1 MFCFCACNGIT
12 VSMLFYLHVTIF
24 ISTSQLVISNY
35 MEFMYCT
42 VNMKVQELC
51 GFDLTWNSV
60 CPFSLNHSQVANVYC
75 WLEPDEKED
84 WGKCL
89 LPIRSLQ
96 FTILHEWNFTGNN
109 HDLLYTNFIVNAVKW
124 NLMKLTTGTE
134 GLLWLVVA
142 SQEVRRV
149 WPQSRAWDQENLEG
163 AL

>member
-12 VSMLFYLHVTIF
+12 VYMLFYLHVTIF

-35 MEFMYCT
+35 MEFMYCK
-42 VNMKVQELC
+42 VNIKVQELC

-75 WLEPDEKED
+75 WLELDEKED

-109 HDLLYTNFIVNAVKW
+109 HDFNLINLIYTLILL
-124 NLMKLTTGTE
+124 LMQLNE
-134 GLLWLVVA
+134 I
-142 SQEVRRV
+142 
-149 WPQSRAWDQENLEG
+149 
-163 AL
+163 